1 MPDGPDELLALAL
14 LARRENRLAD
24 ARRYLVEAVDR
35 RREAG
40 ATSDLTNA
48 LTRLGQIER
57 DLGHNQAE
65 LRNYEEAAGV
75 YRAESDVLRLAHT
88 VRHVGDIHRNEGRLD
103 LAEPCYQEALSIYRS
118 NEKTPPLDLANAIR
132 GLALLKGDA
141 GDAEEARRLWEEAE
155 NLYTAV
161 DVKAGVDESVHRL
174 ARLERP

>member
-40 ATSDLTNA
+40 ATFDLTNA

-57 DLGHNQAE
+57 DLGHNQAA